1 MLAGVKRQVFLLG
14 ILWTVVVVV
23 FVVFSGGSVRSI
35 YTTVDG
41 TARESPCAHDP
52 TCGEIGAQWW
62 APWALWLVGL
72 AVITLA
78 VWMFRQREPK
88 R

>member
-1 MLAGVKRQVFLLG
+1 MKRPVLLLG
-14 ILWTVVVVV
+14 ILWTVVVVA

-35 YTTVDG
+35 LTTVDG
-41 TARESPCAHDP
+41 RESSCAHDP

-72 AVITLA
+72 AVIALV
-78 VWMFRQREPK
+78 VWVVRTSDAK